1 MLNRDALRQNVAKRA
16 INDIYKLITTKMND
30 QSQSDMEQ
38 SQVPLP
44 PPPPQ
49 PAVVIPPSVQT
60 IPQQPVVVEHE
71 EKKPDT
77 PGGALCNMGCSC
89 LAWALAIAGLGALSG
104 AFSCSFWQAFLII
117 FGALL
122 ALGLYFLPS
131 VFAFSF
137 RHPYRWPIMAVNLFF
152 GCTAIGW
159 VIAFIWSFVGR
170 PQNR

>member
-1 MLNRDALRQNVAKRA
+1 
-16 INDIYKLITTKMND
+16 MND
-30 QSQSDMEQ
+30 RFQADRVQSKIPSPTPM
-38 SQVPLP
+38 VIIP
-44 PPPPQ
+44 PPAQ
-49 PAVVIPPSVQT
+49 PISG
-60 IPQQPVVVEHE
+60 QPIIVEYE

-77 PGGALCNMGCSC
+77 PVGAFCNMGCQC
-89 LAWALAIAGLGALSG
+89 LLWALILAGLAAFGG
-104 AFSCSFWQAFLII
+104 AFPCSFWDAFLII
-117 FGALL
+117 FCILF

-159 VIAFIWSFVGR
+159 VIAFIWCFVGR